1 MIPSKKINV
10 SQLMAWYASVSG
22 TAPTST
28 IATAP
33 QKAAAVRSR
42 WLPRPL
48 STAIKM

>member
-1 MIPSKKINV
+1 MPSRKISV
-10 SQLMAWYASVSG
+10 FQSIVWYASASG

-33 QKAAAVRSR
+33 QNAAAVRSK

-48 STAIKM
+48 STAIKI